1 MSAFG
6 GTIEPLGRPRS
17 PQRDGCHTGRL
28 DLARRGGGVPRSAVD
43 VHRERDSH
51 AMACAHRDAIGRE
64 TCVSRK
70 VLHGGRIFDG
80 SGGPITEGDLVIED
94 GRILD
99 IGVGLDGDEQSD
111 VSGCTLLPG
120 LFDCHV
126 HVTSSGVDLLRR
138 LQRPFSYQFYEAAR
152 NLAATLDCGITTV
165 RDAGGA
171 DLGIQRAVEDGL
183 IDGPRMRIA
192 ITVLSQTA
200 GHGDGWLPSGVMT
213 SFQAPHPGRPPG
225 IVDGPEEMRKRVREI
240 VRAGAN
246 VIKVCTSGGV
256 LSARDNPQHAHF
268 RPDELAVLVSE
279 AAAADLPVM
288 AHAQAT
294 DGIKAAIRAGIRS
307 VEHGIYLDDEAIA
320 MMLDAGTWLVPTLS
334 APASVIDAARNGVQL
349 PDGVVAKAEA
359 VVEAHKASFA
369 AAAAAGVKIAMGTDS
384 GVGPHGSNLGELA
397 LMAAGGLAP
406 PDVLVATT
414 RSAAGLLGMEQEYGT
429 LTPGKRADVVVVS
442 GDPFDFANLK
452 TNIRAVYSDG
462 RLVRA
467 R

>member
-1 MSAFG
+1 M
-6 GTIEPLGRPRS
+6 GRIV
-17 PQRDGCHTGRL
+17 L
-28 DLARRGGGVPRSAVD
+28 RGGQ
-43 VHRERDSH
+43 
-51 AMACAHRDAIGRE
+51 
-64 TCVSRK
+64 
-70 VLHGGRIFDG
+70 IFDG
-80 SGGPITEGDLVIED
+80 TGSAISDGDLAIED
-94 GRILD
+94 GRVAA
-99 IGVGLDGDEQSD
+99 IGTGLDGDEQVD

-126 HVTSSGVDLLRR
+126 HVASSGIDFLRR
-138 LQRPFSYQFYEAAR
+138 LQQPFSYQFYEAAR

-171 DLGIQRAVEDGL
+171 DLGMQQAVEDGL

-200 GHGDGWLPSGVMT
+200 GHGDGWLPSGVVT
-213 SFQAPHPGRPPG
+213 SLRAPHPGRPPG

-268 RPDELAVLVSE
+268 RPDELAVLVAE
-279 AAAADLPVM
+279 ATAAGLPVM

-294 DGIKAAIRAGIRS
+294 EGIKAAVRAGIRS
-307 VEHGIYLDDEAIA
+307 IEHGIYLDDEAIA

-334 APASVIDAARNGVQL
+334 APASVIEAVKNGVRL

-359 VVEAHKASFA
+359 VVEAHNASFA
-369 AAAAAGVKIAMGTDS
+369 AAVAAGVKVAMGTDS
-384 GVGPHGSNLGELA
+384 GVGPHGGNLGELA

-406 PDVLVATT
+406 RDVLVATT
-414 RSAAGLLGMEQEYGT
+414 RSAAELLGMEEECGT
-429 LTPGKRADVVVVS
+429 LTPGKRADVVVVA
-442 GDPFDFANLK
+442 GDPYDFANLK
-452 TNIRAVYSDG
+452 ANIRAVYSDG
-462 RLVRA
+462 RLVRGDPESRA
-467 R
+467 FE